1 MAIKKIEMNQKRTDG
16 GYDILHPVT
25 SVENVVGAET
35 PAGAQAKANEAENNA
50 KGHANWLIGD
60 LGQLQTG
67 NKSNIVSAMN
77 ETFQSGVRAKN
88 DVVAALNAKKIPATI
103 NDPWATLA
111 SKIGQIR
118 TDIKMATDGGLLSEK
133 TLDVNNLNFEPIIV
147 YVRMGLSGQGEGYW
161 ITSSPGLLFVKDN
174 SSLSQEYGEVKAYIR
189 MEHYLSVSAR
199 ITWKS
204 NGFTV
209 NGSVSGSHEY
219 QNFGFSR
226 WCAFGI

>member
-35 PAGAQAKANEAENNA
+35 PAGAQAKANAAENNA

-118 TDIKMATDGGLLSEK
+118 TDIKMATDGGVSEK

-161 ITSSPGLLFVKDN
+161 ITSSQGLLFVKDN

-189 MEHYLSVSAR
+189 MEHYLNASAR

-209 NGSVSGSHEY
+209 NGHVSGSHEY